1 MTDSVPTAPPVPAAT
16 INRLPL
22 YQRALAALD
31 PRGTVSSAELA
42 EATGVNPAQV
52 RKDLSVLGLH
62 GTRGVGYVAGDLLAQ
77 LSEHTGA
84 DEIHPLIVA
93 GMGNLGLA
101 VANHAGR
108 RSQGFTVVAAFD
120 VDPKLIGRTFR
131 VGDGAVTVSHPNE
144 LPAIARR
151 TGAVLAVVAT
161 PPAAAQQVCDDLI
174 AAGITGILNFSA
186 TPVRVPTGVHIR
198 DVDLAQELQILAYH
212 ERRAH
217 PGADRE
223 EVNIR

>member
-1 MTDSVPTAPPVPAAT
+1 MTDSAPTAPPIPAAT
-16 INRLPL
+16 ITRLPL

-31 PRGTVSSAELA
+31 PDATVNSAELA

-62 GTRGVGYVAGDLLAQ
+62 GTRGVGYVAGTLLAE

-84 DEIHPLIVA
+84 DVIHPLIVA

-108 RSQGFTVVAAFD
+108 GLQGFKVVAAFD
-120 VDPKLIGRTFR
+120 IDPKLIGRTFR
-131 VGDGAVTVSHPNE
+131 VGDGTVTVRHPSD
-144 LPAIARR
+144 LPTIVAQ

-161 PPAAAQQVCDDLI
+161 PPSAAQQVCDDLI

-186 TPVRVPTGVHIR
+186 TPVRVAPGVHIR

-212 ERRAH
+212 EHRAH
-217 PGADRE
+217 PGAGRE